1 MPIRATPN
9 ALTQKRVEASR
20 IADER
25 FVPVESET
33 TEPRGETRSW
43 SVRPDRKYRRSVHLL
58 RSFRS
63 Q

>member
-25 FVPVESET
+25 FMPVESET
-33 TEPRGETRSW
+33 TEPRGETRS
-43 SVRPDRKYRRSVHLL
+43 
-58 RSFRS
+58 
-63 Q
+63 